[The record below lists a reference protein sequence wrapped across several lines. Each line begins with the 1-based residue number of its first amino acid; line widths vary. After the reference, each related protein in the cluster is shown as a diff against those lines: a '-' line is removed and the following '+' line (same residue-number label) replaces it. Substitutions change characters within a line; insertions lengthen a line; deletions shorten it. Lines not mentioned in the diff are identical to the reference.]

1 MPIIKLNPRTPAS
14 WHVARKLDVTASVIA
29 ALVGEHEFTT
39 RFELWNLKAGRLD
52 TDPEESAAMKR
63 GRLLEPVAVE
73 LIREMHP
80 AWDIVHN
87 TGPDVVYFRDTD
99 ARIGAT
105 PDVIAIDPDRG
116 PGVVQIKSVESTTF
130 RRKWLQEDGS
140 VEPPLWI
147 ALQAMTEAYLTGS
160 AWAAV
165 SPLVV
170 GHGVELEVIDVPLI
184 PAVVDRLK
192 AESLDFWASVERGQ
206 EPPADYRRD
215 AAAIDRLFRRGGEDD
230 AVDFIG
236 RDDVED
242 LIATRKSKKTA
253 IAEASADVEAIDAQI
268 KHMMGGATAAF
279 MSRGR
284 QIRWTTHRRIAPD
297 GKAQSYRVLR
307 LPEPL

>member
-1 MPIIKLNPRTPAS
+1 MPIIKLNPRSPAS
-14 WHVARKLDVTASVIA
+14 WHVARKLDVTASVVA

-52 TDPEESAAMKR
+52 ADPEESAAMKR

-73 LIREMHP
+73 LIREARP
-80 AWDIVHN
+80 AWEIVHN
-87 TGPDVVYFRDTD
+87 TGVDVLYFRDTD

-105 PDVIAIDPDRG
+105 PDVIAVDPERG
-116 PGVVQIKSVESTTF
+116 PGVVQIKSVESSTF
-130 RRKWLQEDGS
+130 RKKWVQEDGA

-170 GHGVELEVIDVPLI
+170 GHGLDLEIIDVPLI
-184 PAVVDRLK
+184 PSVVDRLK
-192 AESLDFWASVERGQ
+192 AESLAFWASIEAGE

-215 AAAIDRLFRRGGEDD
+215 AGAIDRLYRRGGDDD

-236 RDDVED
+236 RDDVEH
-242 LIATRKSKKTA
+242 LISERKAKKIA
-253 IAEASADVEAIDAQI
+253 IAQASDDAEAIDAQL
-268 KHMMGGATAAF
+268 KHMMGGAEVAF

-284 QIRWTTHRRIAPD
+284 QIRWMTHRRIAPD

-307 LPEPL
+307 VPEPL